1 MSRCAIFRVESYDD
15 ELLFSVVKKHFE
27 AHNIES
33 EIPKNGKVVL
43 KPNLLADKEAVFSVT
58 TNPRFVYAIIRY
70 LKEIGVNDIT
80 VADCPGGSALLFTQ
94 MQDLYKKCEY
104 DFLAEY
110 AKLNLDFESRDVA
123 TPEGFKNKKFNI
135 INVIADADYII
146 NIPKVKTHNLTCMTA
161 AVKNLF
167 GSIPGLQ
174 KPAFHAKYPNAD
186 DFSDMLIELAMT
198 VKPDFTIV
206 DAIDVMEGNGP
217 ANGKRRHVGVTFSS
231 KDIFALDKFIAQSVE
246 IPLDTVKT
254 IAASER
260 KGCLDSEIEATGDTD
275 FKIDYPVVLPDPIAA
290 KNTKN
295 KLSANLKMAREKI
308 DDMFFNIYPEMNDKC
323 VLCRKCVMTC
333 PKQALSVEN
342 KKVVLNKKA
351 CIGCLCCDECCP
363 KGAVNIRKKFS
374 IRKQG

>member
-1 MSRCAIFRVESYDD
+1 MSRCAIFKAESYDD
-15 ELLFSVVKKHFE
+15 EILYSVVKKHFE
-27 AHNIES
+27 AHNIECD
-33 EIPKNGKVVL
+33 IPKNGKVVL

-58 TNPRFVYAIIRY
+58 TNPRFVYAVIRY
-70 LKEIGVNDIT
+70 LKDIGVEDIT

-104 DFLAEY
+104 DFLSEY

-135 INVIADADYII
+135 INVLADADYII

-167 GSIPGLQ
+167 GAVPGLQ
-174 KPAFHAKYPNAD
+174 KPAFHAKYPDAD
-186 DFSDMLIELAMT
+186 DFCDMLIELALT
-198 VKPDFTIV
+198 VKPSFTIV

-231 KDIFALDKFIAQSVE
+231 KDIFTLDKFIAKSVE
-246 IPLDTVKT
+246 IPVDTVKT

-260 KGCLDSEIEATGDTD
+260 KGCLDSEIEAVGDTD
-275 FKIDYPVVLPDPIAA
+275 FKINYPIVLPDPISA
-290 KNTKN
+290 KNAKN
-295 KLSANLKMAREKI
+295 KLSANIKMAREKVE
-308 DDMFFNIYPEMNDKC
+308 DMFFNIYPEMNDKC
-323 VLCRKCVMTC
+323 VLCRKCIMTC

-342 KKVVLNKKA
+342 KKVVLNKKI

-363 KGAVNIRKKFS
+363 KGAVNIIKKFS
-374 IRKQG
+374 IRKQR

>member
-1 MSRCAIFRVESYDD
+1 MSKCAIFKAESYDD
-15 ELLFSVVKKHFE
+15 EILYSVIKKHFE
-27 AHNIES
+27 AHNIER
-33 EIPKNGKVVL
+33 EIPKNGKIVL

-58 TNPRFVYAIIRY
+58 TNPRFVFAVIRY

-104 DFLAEY
+104 DFLNEY
-110 AKLNLDFESRDVA
+110 AKLNLEFDSRDVA
-123 TPEGFKNKKFNI
+123 TPEGFRNKKFNI
-135 INVIADADYII
+135 INVLADADYII
-146 NIPKVKTHNLTCMTA
+146 NLPKVKTHNLTCMTA

-167 GSIPGLQ
+167 GCIPGLQ

-186 DFSDMLIELAMT
+186 DFSDMLIELALT

-206 DAIDVMEGNGP
+206 DAIDIMEGNGP

-231 KDIFALDKFIAQSVE
+231 KDIFTLDKFIAQSVE

-254 IAASER
+254 VAAAER
-260 KGCLDSEIEATGDTD
+260 KGLLDSRIEATGDTD
-275 FKIDYPVVLPDPIAA
+275 FKIVSPVVLPDPIAA
-290 KNTKN
+290 KSAKN
-295 KLSANLKMAREKI
+295 KLSANLKMAREKV

-363 KGAVNIRKKFS
+363 KGAVNIKKKFS
-374 IRKQG
+374 LRKQR